1 MEYLVHPVKRKYRK
15 HLWTGEDT
23 VCRMYSTGGIRSEY
37 IVVSEK
43 IAADRNLC
51 HMCGEVWKSTKGEDM
66 GHFSE
71 LDAQLR
77 QLAEPEEIRDH
88 QNKAMG
94 VVTAAAHAAFAL
106 DDALAAMQ
114 ILGDYGLPDAEAFAR
129 GKAWD
134 AIERAQRL
142 LNDALREILK

>member
-51 HMCGEVWKSTKGEDM
+51 HMCGAVNQRGIDGEDNQHGAGSAGVVSKEDM
-66 GHFSE
+66 G
-71 LDAQLR
+71 
-77 QLAEPEEIRDH
+77 
-88 QNKAMG
+88 G
-94 VVTAAAHAAFAL
+94 
-106 DDALAAMQ
+106 
-114 ILGDYGLPDAEAFAR
+114 
-129 GKAWD
+129 
-134 AIERAQRL
+134 
-142 LNDALREILK
+142 